1 MKGPNLAWYQS
12 DGFRQAGFWVKT
24 DRSNQR
30 GLGHEQ
36 RSKANQ
42 IFMSKSIRITS
53 ANVIDLRVPTSDQ
66 MLGSDP
72 FHKKPDYSSAVLH
85 LETDAGLR
93 GVSVVFTVGAGTDW
107 ICHGI
112 EDLCQLIIGTDLS
125 DFSAAPFNLYR
136 RLIDHHQLRWLHD
149 GVFRMAA
156 GAIINAMFDLWAKSE
171 EKPLWKLLVDLEPE
185 FVADCID
192 YRNIADVLT
201 RDEAVE
207 ILKSRRPNIA
217 KREAEM
223 ATLGPKAYCTAGW
236 LGLSDQQI
244 LDTIRKLEKEGF
256 DSFKLKVGQNSDEDV
271 RRIEFMRNA
280 IGSDLNLMVDANQF
294 WGVEEA
300 KKHVERYRPFNL
312 KWVEEPI
319 ARDDVL
325 GYVELSETFADASFD
340 FACGEQA
347 ASPVI
352 FKQLIK
358 SGAIKYCQIDAV
370 RVAGVNDVMAIILMA
385 AKHDIPVCPHGGGIA
400 LCNMIQ
406 QYGMWDQIAV
416 SGHSDTQLVEYIDF
430 LQEAVE
436 FPVKVK
442 DGCYVTPA
450 APGWGL
456 EFLPDFIDQ
465 HQFPDGS
472 VWKTRSPDKKG
483 AAFEA

>member
-1 MKGPNLAWYQS
+1 
-12 DGFRQAGFWVKT
+12 
-24 DRSNQR
+24 
-30 GLGHEQ
+30 
-36 RSKANQ
+36 
-42 IFMSKSIRITS
+42 MSKPSIRITS

-72 FHKKPDYSSAVLH
+72 FHKEPDYSSALLH
-85 LETDAGLR
+85 LETDSGLR

-112 EDLCQLIIGTDLS
+112 KDLSQLIIGMELS
-125 DFSAAPFNLYR
+125 SFTGSPFELYR

-171 EKPLWKLLVDLEPE
+171 NKPLWKLLVDLEPE

-192 YRNIADVLT
+192 YRNISDALT

-207 ILKSRRPNIA
+207 ILKRNRPNVEQ
-217 KREAEM
+217 REKEM
-223 ATLGPKAYCTAGW
+223 TPLGPKAYCTAGW
-236 LGLSDQQI
+236 LGLSDEEI
-244 LDTIRKLEKEGF
+244 LATIRKLQEQGF
-256 DSFKLKVGQNSDEDV
+256 DSFKLKVGRDSDDDV
-271 RRIEFMRNA
+271 RRIKFMRES
-280 IGSDLNLMVDANQF
+280 IGSECNLMVDANQY
-294 WGVEEA
+294 WGLGDA
-300 KKHVERYRPFNL
+300 KQHVERYRPFDL
-312 KWVEEPI
+312 KWVEEPV

-325 GYVELSETFADASFD
+325 SYVELSETFADASFG

-352 FKQLIK
+352 FKQLLK
-358 SGAIKYCQIDAV
+358 SGAIKFCQIDAV

-385 AKHDIPVCPHGGGIA
+385 AKYNVPVCPHGGGIA

-416 SGHSDTQLVEYIDF
+416 SGHSDTQLIEYIDF
-430 LQEAVE
+430 LQESVAQPVE
-436 FPVKVK
+436 VR
-442 DGCYVTPA
+442 DGCYVTPS

-456 EFLPDFIDQ
+456 EILPEFLEK
-465 HQFPDGS
+465 HSFPDGE
-472 VWKTRSPDKKG
+472 VWKTRSPDRKG
-483 AAFEA
+483 AAFEV

>member
-1 MKGPNLAWYQS
+1 MANPSIKI
-12 DGFRQAGFWVKT
+12 T
-24 DRSNQR
+24 DA
-30 GLGHEQ
+30 
-36 RSKANQ
+36 K
-42 IFMSKSIRITS
+42 
-53 ANVIDLRVPTSDQ
+53 VIDLRVPTSDQ

-112 EDLCQLIIGTDLS
+112 EDLCQLIIGTDLNE
-125 DFSAAPFNLYR
+125 FSAAPIKLYK

-156 GAIINAMFDLWAKSE
+156 GAIINAMFDLWAKSLD
-171 EKPLWKLLVDLEPE
+171 KPLWKLLVDLEPE

-192 YRNIADVLT
+192 YRNISDALT

-207 ILKSRRPNIA
+207 ILKKRRSA
-217 KREAEM
+217 VADREKEM

-236 LGLSDQQI
+236 LGLSDEQI
-244 LDTIRKLEKEGF
+244 LGTIRKLQEQGF
-256 DSFKLKVGQNSDEDV
+256 DSFKLKVGSDGDADV
-271 RRIEFMRNA
+271 RRIKFMRDS
-280 IGSDLNLMVDANQF
+280 IGPDCNLMVDANQY
-294 WGVEEA
+294 WGVNEA
-300 KKHVERYRPFNL
+300 KQHVERYRPFGL

-319 ARDDVL
+319 ARDDVM
-325 GYVELSETFADASFD
+325 GYLELSKTFADAEFD

-352 FKQLIK
+352 FKQLLK

-385 AKHDIPVCPHGGGIA
+385 AKYDVPVCPHGGGIA

-406 QYGMWDQIAV
+406 HYGMWDQIAV
-416 SGHSDTQLVEYIDF
+416 SGHSNTQLVEYIDF

-436 FPVKVK
+436 HPVEVR
-442 DGCYVTPA
+442 DGCYATPTA
-450 APGWGL
+450 AGWGL
-456 EFLPDFIDQ
+456 EFLPDFISK
-465 HQFPDGS
+465 HTFPNGE
-472 VWKTRSPDKKG
+472 VWDSRAAERKG
-483 AAFEA
+483 AAFECEVT